1 MAALKLTRR
10 WLVLAGACCALAGGD
25 AWSGA
30 PMAPAG
36 EYQVKA
42 AYLFNFGQFVEWPVA
57 AYASPNAPFVIGIL
71 GDDPFGGALEA
82 VVRGESLRGHPL
94 AIRRFRNP
102 EDVTDCN
109 ILFIGRSEAARL
121 EQTLQSLRGR
131 HILTV
136 TDAAGAEGRAA
147 IIVLLNENNRI
158 RMRINVAEA
167 RANDLVISSK
177 LLRPAEV
184 VGNGDG

>member
-1 MAALKLTRR
+1 MAPLNRARR
-10 WLVLAGACCALAGGD
+10 WWVVAAACLALPGLD
-25 AWSGA
+25 AWPAA
-30 PMAPAG
+30 PTG

-42 AYLFNFGQFVEWPVA
+42 AYLFNFGQFVEWPAA
-57 AYASPNAPFVIGIL
+57 AYASPDAPFVIGIL
-71 GDDPFGGALEA
+71 GEDPFGGTLDE

-94 AIRRFRNP
+94 AVRRFQKP
-102 EDVTDCN
+102 EEITDCN
-109 ILFIGRSEAARL
+109 ILFIGRGESARL
-121 EQTLQSLRGR
+121 ERALEELRGR

-136 TDAAGAEGRAA
+136 TDVAGAESRAA

-184 VGNGDG
+184 VGNREGQP

>member
-1 MAALKLTRR
+1 MASLIRARRRFILAAACIAL
-10 WLVLAGACCALAGGD
+10 
-25 AWSGA
+25 SGMHA
-30 PMAPAG
+30 RPAAPAG

-42 AYLFNFGQFVEWPVA
+42 AYLFNFGQFVEWPAA
-57 AYASPNAPFVIGIL
+57 AYASPTAPFVIGIL
-71 GDDPFGGALEA
+71 GDDPFGNILDE
-82 VVRGESLRGHPL
+82 VVRGESLKGHPL
-94 AIRRFRNP
+94 AIRRFRKP
-102 EDVTDCN
+102 DEIADCN
-109 ILFIGRSEAARL
+109 ILFIGRSEAPRL
-121 EQTLQSLRGR
+121 EGILQALRGR

-136 TDAAGAEGRAA
+136 TDVASTESRTA
-147 IIVLLNENNRI
+147 IIVLLTENNRI